1 LFFEAATIFADVAAA
16 STSEQYESVELG
28 LGDGTAVFDG
38 DKPDFAEYLPQMAGT
53 IYKLIYEI
61 QN

>member
-1 LFFEAATIFADVAAA
+1 LVFEAATIFADVAVA

-53 IYKLIYEI
+53 Y
-61 QN
+61 